1 MTYQFELDVT
11 TSVDAHTVEQIVS
24 TIVQER
30 TGKQVDR
37 MVTKTIDGK
46 FNGFEI
52 HFVKEV
58 ADTALA
64 KKEHIIDRTF
74 KVFKWDQ

>member
-37 MVTKTIDGK
+37 ILTKMNDGK
-46 FNGFEI
+46 FDGFEI
-52 HFVKEV
+52 HFQREI
-58 ADTALA
+58 ADTLPS
-64 KKEHIIDRTF
+64 KKEHIIDKTF